1 MRASF
6 KHGWQDARIL
16 VGWGFLAGAALLSLC
31 CIAIAGLLEAQGV
44 IGANSVRRIEF
55 DLLPGATFGLVI
67 PLFAFAASSRLDS
80 RFEVL
85 MRATWARQ
93 GDSRRVYALGRLTF
107 PAVLASVVG
116 VVAGVF
122 AVGLSLASSEPLG
135 SVPLGAVP
143 TGSTTALFVLIG
155 TAVLAAATY
164 TGALGLAQL
173 VGGTWARAAFL
184 FVDWLLGST
193 NGFLALPWPRAHVR
207 ALLGGAP
214 VLGLSA
220 SQSGEWLL
228 ALTLLCALLYVL
240 RLPR

>member
-6 KHGWQDARIL
+6 KHGWQDAHLR

-31 CIAIAGLLEAQGV
+31 CIGIAGLIEAQGIV
-44 IGANSVRRIEF
+44 GAGSVRRIEL

-107 PAVLASVVG
+107 PAVLASAVG
-116 VVAGVF
+116 VVAGSF
-122 AVGLSLASSEPLG
+122 AVALSLASSDPLG
-135 SVPLGAVP
+135 HVRA
-143 TGSTTALFVLIG
+143 GSTTSFFVLVG
-155 TAVLAAATY
+155 SAVLAAAAY

-173 VGGTWARAAFL
+173 VGGTWARAGFL